1 MMMVL
6 KYYLVCERIV
16 STHSYYEGA
25 ERFIVKKKE
34 EENKEEEEGK
44 KKHRM

>member
-1 MMMVL
+1 MNEL
-6 KYYLVCERIV
+6 SRRTPKNEW
-16 STHSYYEGA
+16 A